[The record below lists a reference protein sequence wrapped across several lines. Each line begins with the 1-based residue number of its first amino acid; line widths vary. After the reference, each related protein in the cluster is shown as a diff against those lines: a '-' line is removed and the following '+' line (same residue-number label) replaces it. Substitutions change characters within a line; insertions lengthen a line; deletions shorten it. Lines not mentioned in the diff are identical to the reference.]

1 MWEDEMRREGIGF
14 EPVRRKGS
22 RRFQGEEIEARR
34 ARRVVETVG
43 SVLRLYFGKR
53 VQAVTLRGFLLKEDN
68 DGDYQLQ
75 PALSLLPC
83 LLRWQLGFLYLAK
96 IEGLSFPSGHCYIL
110 SRFVG
115 GGLLRFCSLFFT
127 SNLLDLDILP
137 SCYNRLCNNA
147 LTTIIRTTKY
157 MWACAK
163 TVQSAECEALS
174 SECGY

>member
-1 MWEDEMRREGIGF
+1 MEKRREGIGF
-14 EPVRRKGS
+14 EPFRRKGS

-83 LLRWQLGFLYLAK
+83 LLR
-96 IEGLSFPSGHCYIL
+96 
-110 SRFVG
+110 
-115 GGLLRFCSLFFT
+115 
-127 SNLLDLDILP
+127 
-137 SCYNRLCNNA
+137 
-147 LTTIIRTTKY
+147 
-157 MWACAK
+157 
-163 TVQSAECEALS
+163 
-174 SECGY
+174 